1 MMSTQDFPPPTRVS
15 KTAYVQRI
23 RLVAS
28 GRPSHATA
36 PQAFDLSAVGS
47 ASLGQGRIE
56 AIEERPLKAQDLR
69 SAAFQCVCPAVGAST
84 VRPQQS
90 PSFSDRDGIGPR
102 RYRTAMVSDRAPRT
116 CSLQYPLSGLQTGNR
131 HQGHGPA
138 PGASA
143 TGTKGRSTLAVASRC
158 CSGRS
163 GWCAYG
169 AGRTPQL
176 SWQPDAARSTERSG
190 AK

>member
-102 RYRTAMVSDRAPRT
+102 ATDVLLAIPFIWA
-116 CSLQYPLSGLQTGNR
+116 SGQGIDTK
-131 HQGHGPA
+131 GHGPA

>member
-36 PQAFDLSAVGS
+36 PRAFDLSAVGS

-56 AIEERPLKAQDLR
+56 AIEERPLAAQDLR
-69 SAAFQCVCPAVGAST
+69 SAAFQCVCPAVGTST

-102 RYRTAMVSDRAPRT
+102 ATDVLLAIPVIRA
-116 CSLQYPLSGLQTGNR
+116 SG
-131 HQGHGPA
+131 QGIDTKGH
-138 PGASA
+138 GASA
-143 TGTKGRSTLAVASRC
+143 TGRNAPPSVRVALQAPNAPSVPFSPKRSRPPLALMSPSSLSHTLPVRGRRRRTY
-158 CSGRS
+158 
-163 GWCAYG
+163 AY
-169 AGRTPQL
+169 RRP
-176 SWQPDAARSTERSG
+176 RRR
-190 AK
+190 

>member
-28 GRPSHATA
+28 GWPSHATA
-36 PQAFDLSAVGS
+36 PRAFDLSAVGS

-56 AIEERPLKAQDLR
+56 AIEERPLAAQDLR
-69 SAAFQCVCPAVGAST
+69 SAAFQCVCPAVGTST

-102 RYRTAMVSDRAPRT
+102 ATDVLLAIPVIRA
-116 CSLQYPLSGLQTGNR
+116 SG
-131 HQGHGPA
+131 QGIDTKGH
-138 PGASA
+138 GASA
-143 TGTKGRSTLAVASRC
+143 TGRNAPPSVQAALQAPNAPSVSFSPKRSRPPLALMSPSSLSHTLPVRGRRRRTY
-158 CSGRS
+158 
-163 GWCAYG
+163 AY
-169 AGRTPQL
+169 RRP
-176 SWQPDAARSTERSG
+176 RRR
-190 AK
+190 

>member
-23 RLVAS
+23 QLVAS
-28 GRPSHATA
+28 GRPPHATA
-36 PQAFDLSAVGS
+36 PRAFDLSAVGS
-47 ASLGQGRIE
+47 ASLGQERIE

-102 RYRTAMVSDRAPRT
+102 ATDVLLAIPVIWA
-116 CSLQYPLSGLQTGNR
+116 SGQGIDTK
-131 HQGHGPA
+131 GHGPA
-138 PGASA
+138 PGARLPVRRDVVPLQWHP
-143 TGTKGRSTLAVASRC
+143 GAVAVVLD
-158 CSGRS
+158 
-163 GWCAYG
+163 G
-169 AGRTPQL
+169 APTAQVVRPN
-176 SWQPDAARSTERSG
+176 
-190 AK
+190 